1 MSRGVKGAIVGR
13 TATVETPPEEP
24 ADKPARERILSAAF
38 AAFTQHGYAQAS
50 TLEIAT
56 RARVS
61 KRELYALFGSK
72 QQMLVSCISER
83 AQNRMR
89 LPPDRP
95 PLRSRKDLDAAL
107 TAFGAVLLHEI
118 SDPDVIAVFRL
129 AIAEA
134 ERSPEVAQALHTY
147 GRQVSAAALR
157 GMLEQAQAAALL
169 GPGDPARMATRFMGL
184 LWEDLMVSLT
194 LGVAGRPDPAEI
206 RRRARDATDA
216 FLALHPE
223 PAAAALPRARRAH

>member
-1 MSRGVKGAIVGR
+1 MGR
-13 TATVETPPEEP
+13 TESAEKERAQIAAEQPG
-24 ADKPARERILSAAF
+24 RERILGAAF
-38 AAFTQHGYAQAS
+38 AAFAEHGYAQTS

-83 AQNRMR
+83 TQRMR
-89 LPPDRP
+89 LPADWPE
-95 PLRSRKDLDAAL
+95 LRNPKDLDAAL
-107 TAFGAVLLHEI
+107 AAFGAVLLHEI

-134 ERSPEVAQALHTY
+134 DRSPEVAQALNTY
-147 GRQVSAAALR
+147 GRQTALAALR
-157 GMLEQAQAAALL
+157 GMLEQAQSAGLL
-169 GPGDPARMATRFMGL
+169 DATDPRRMATQFVGL

-194 LGVAGRPDPAEI
+194 LGVAARPDPAAI
-206 RRRARDATDA
+206 RRRAREATDA
-216 FLALHPE
+216 FLRLHSE
-223 PAAAALPRARRAH
+223 PGAAALPRARRG